1 MRILPLILLFSAL
14 SGCSAEQL
22 RLAASGAIEC
32 AGEAVSG
39 AARALAPEVERRLRD
54 DRWDPDA
61 LTRVGIGAAAG
72 AVPCAVRYVLR
83 SLEARRQ
90 DGETS
95 AAADPRNELAIRH
108 GYEYLQ
114 KHPVRQ

>member
-1 MRILPLILLFSAL
+1 MWRLLPLLILL
-14 SGCSAEQL
+14 SGCSVEQL

-39 AARALAPEVERRLRD
+39 AARSLAPEVERRLRD
-54 DRWDPDA
+54 DHWDPDA
-61 LTRVGIGAAAG
+61 LTSVGVGAAAG

-114 KHPVRQ
+114 KHPVRP

>member
-1 MRILPLILLFSAL
+1 MWRLVPLLILL
-14 SGCSAEQL
+14 SGCTAAQQQL
-22 RLAASGAIEC
+22 VAAAFSDCGSEL
-32 AGEAVSG
+32 VSG

-90 DGETS
+90 DGETG
-95 AAADPRNELAIRH
+95 AAADPRNERAIRH

>member
-1 MRILPLILLFSAL
+1 MWRLVPLLILL

-22 RLAASGAIEC
+22 RLVASGAIEC
-32 AGEAVSG
+32 SGEAVSG
-39 AARALAPEVERRLRD
+39 AARALAPEVDRRLRD

-61 LTRVGIGAAAG
+61 LTGVGIGAAAG

-90 DGETS
+90 DGETL
-95 AAADPRNELAIRH
+95 AGPDPRNELAIRR
-108 GYEYLQ
+108 GYDYLSRY
-114 KHPVRQ
+114 PVRP